1 MIMISR
7 IIIIMIIV
15 FILFA
20 ILARRMRLHT
30 LTLSGNG
37 VYKSWWRRENR
48 EEERE
53 KISGDVSFDAS
64 ELNNGKTLDHLGTPI
79 VLQNTCCFVPTLIIR
94 STQKDDY
101 NTINVSQR
109 CQRFLVVSFFPTC
122 SLNYLV
128 LPLYSQC
135 MHIFYF
141 VSRSPSLTY
150 HCHLL
155 SNTFVSYVL
164 RTD

>member
-1 MIMISR
+1 MHYPKIWTFTFTTHCNEERKRRYIACFKYWYDTASIAPYPLFCLSEIFFSEWTRRRMIMISR

-37 VYKSWWRRENR
+37 VYKSWWWRENR

-79 VLQNTCCFVPTLIIR
+79 VLQKHMLFCSNSHHSFNTKGWL
-94 STQKDDY
+94 
-101 NTINVSQR
+101 
-109 CQRFLVVSFFPTC
+109 
-122 SLNYLV
+122 
-128 LPLYSQC
+128 
-135 MHIFYF
+135 
-141 VSRSPSLTY
+141 
-150 HCHLL
+150 
-155 SNTFVSYVL
+155 
-164 RTD
+164 